1 MSEYNEYN
9 EYDKFLISL
18 VKENIINTDEYTQ
31 LKNCNLLNIRQNLN
45 LIEQKNNQ
53 SLTEKFKSIYKDFI
67 KEKDSQMKFKN
78 KIILNRLLK
87 KSNLTYTSD
96 QTEAINQLIKF
107 ISDDDEKFFGLFG
120 YAGTGKTTT
129 IVDFLMNCIEMKYIN
144 SIVFTAPT
152 NKALNVIKTKV
163 SDRIKYLLQ
172 QNGIEYEQKYS
183 FDINCEKLKKHGII
197 IEFQTIHK
205 FLQYKTDYNQ
215 DGDIIFIKNKGTLI
229 EGFDIIVIDECS
241 MIPLGIIYETI
252 NEAEKIKTKVIF
264 TGDPAQLP
272 PVNEKTSSIFMTLHN
287 KLNFNALRKL
297 YPEITDELYE
307 KFCDKIIN
315 MNRYVLKEIVRTK
328 NNSIMK
334 CSNTVRDWIYE
345 IDEFIKISEY
355 SDLHFYLYSFDKSV
369 KTKTQWYKDFEKL
382 ILTDK
387 DTIIIAWTN
396 EEVNFYNNFIR
407 KSLFNKQ
414 IINDFEVGELLI
426 LNEFYVPK
434 NSNKIVNKIKFNTS
448 EKIIIKKLEYIS
460 IKIETFD
467 FLKKNLSVLKNHKSI
482 EVKYNKFIEKL
493 NTELSNIELSCCKM
507 MVTKIDEPDNEY
519 EIISIKNN
527 SQLIYKNIILKIITD
542 IKSFR
547 TELMEKHQLNLIDTS
562 LIKPLYNEFHS
573 KFVNKFASVS
583 YGYAITCHKA
593 QGSNYKNVFVDFS
606 DIVKNNNTEE
616 MKRCTYTAV
625 SRTIDNLYIL
635 I

>member
-1 MSEYNEYN
+1 MSEYE
-9 EYDKFLISL
+9 EYDKFLINL
-18 VKENIINTDEYTQ
+18 IKKNIIKMDEYTS
-31 LKNCNLLNIRQNLN
+31 LKNCNLLNIKQNLD
-45 LIEQKNNQ
+45 LIEQKNNK
-53 SLTEKFKSIYKDFI
+53 LLIENFKLIYKNFI
-67 KEKDSQMKFKN
+67 KEKDSELKFKN
-78 KIILNRLLK
+78 KIILNRLIK

-96 QTEAINQLIKF
+96 QTDGINQLIKF
-107 ISDDDEKFFGLFG
+107 ISDNDEKFFGLFG

-129 IVDFLMNCIEMKYIN
+129 IIDFLMNCIEMGYIH

-152 NKALNVIKTKV
+152 NKALNVMKTKV
-163 SDRIKYLLQ
+163 SERIKYLLSQ
-172 QNGIEYEQKYS
+172 YKIEYDHKYS

-215 DGDIIFIKNKGTLI
+215 EGDIIFIKNKGTLI

-272 PVNEKTSSIFMTLHN
+272 PVNEKTSSIFMTQNN
-287 KLNFNALRKL
+287 KLSFNVLKKL

-307 KFCDKIIN
+307 KFCNKIIN

-328 NNSIMK
+328 NDSIIK
-334 CSNTVRDWIYE
+334 CSNTIRDWIYE

-355 SDLHFYLYSFDKSV
+355 SDKHLYLYSFDKSV
-369 KTKTQWYKDFEKL
+369 KTKTDWYKNFEKL
-382 ILTDK
+382 ILTEK

-414 IINDFEVGELLI
+414 IINDFEIGELLI
-426 LNEFYVPK
+426 LNEFYIPK
-434 NSNKIVNKIKFNTS
+434 SSNNIINKIKFNTS
-448 EKIIIKKLEYIS
+448 EKIIVKNLEYIS
-460 IKIETFD
+460 LKIDKFD
-467 FLKKNLSVLKNHKSI
+467 FLKANLSVLKNHKSI
-482 EVKYNKFIEKL
+482 EVKYNKFIEKI
-493 NTELSNIELSCCKM
+493 NTELSNIELFCCKM
-507 MVTKIDEPDNEY
+507 IVTKIDEPGNEY

-527 SQLIYKNIILKIITD
+527 SQLIHKNIIVKIITD
-542 IKSFR
+542 IKNFR
-547 TELMEKHQLNLIDTS
+547 TELMEKHQLSLIDTS

-625 SRTIDNLYIL
+625 SRTIENLHML